1 MSITEAIILG
11 LVQGLTEF
19 IPISSTGHLKLV
31 PEILG
36 WGDPGAAVSAVIQFG
51 TTLAVIIYFARDIVR
66 LAAGFFRGLV
76 TRRLFADA
84 DSREAW
90 YVIFAT
96 LPIVVLG
103 LLLKHFIETVFRST
117 WIVMFQLVFV
127 AVLMQLSEA
136 YARRRGFRERETFD
150 AKDAWAMGFGQ
161 CIALIPG
168 SSRSGSTIM
177 TALFRRIPHEYAA
190 RFSFIMSIP
199 AVTAAGLLELFSER
213 KALGAIGVTPI
224 VVAIIVA
231 FASGWASIWFLLR
244 YLRTHTTHIF
254 IYYRYAIGAVLAVLL
269 LTSCAAMPGKQGTRY
284 LALGDSYT
292 IGESVAPAERFPNQL
307 ARALGIGEPQIIA
320 KTGWTTDELN
330 AAIDA
335 ANPEG
340 PFDLVTLLIGVN
352 NQYRGRS
359 ADEYRTQ
366 FAALL
371 QRAIG
376 FAGGDPKRV
385 IVVSIP
391 DWGVTPFAGGRDRG
405 KIAREI
411 DQFNAINRE
420 EAQRAGA
427 KWADI
432 TPISRRAD
440 ATLVAGDGLHPS
452 GTQYA
457 EWLKVIA
464 PLVRHETQA
473 RIVR

>member
-1 MSITEAIILG
+1 MSIIEAIVLG

-31 PEILG
+31 PELLG
-36 WGDPGAAVSAVIQFG
+36 WGDPGAAASAVIQFG
-51 TTLAVIIYFARDIVR
+51 TIIAVIIYFARDIVR
-66 LAAGFFRGLV
+66 LTVAFVRGLIN
-76 TRRLFADA
+76 RAPFGDD
-84 DSREAW
+84 DSRMAW

-96 LPIVVLG
+96 IPIIVLG
-103 LLLKHFIETVFRST
+103 ILLKDLIHGVFRST
-117 WIVMFQLVFV
+117 WVVTFQLIFI
-127 AVLMQLSEA
+127 AILMQVAER
-136 YARRRGFRERETFD
+136 YARTRGFRAPETFN
-150 AKDAWAMGFGQ
+150 AKDAWWMGFGQ

-177 TALFRRIPHEYAA
+177 TALFRRIPHEQAA

-199 AVTAAGLLELFSER
+199 AITAAGLYELVSER
-213 KALGAIGVTPI
+213 EHLATIGMTPILISI
-224 VVAIIVA
+224 VVAFV
-231 FASGWASIWFLLR
+231 SGWASIWFLLR

-254 IYYRYAIGAVLAVLL
+254 IYYRYALGAVLAVLL
-269 LTSCAAMPGKQGTRY
+269 LTSCSAMPSKDTRY

-292 IGESVAPAERFPNQL
+292 IGESVAAEERFPVQL
-307 ARALGIGEPQIIA
+307 AKQLNLGEPQIIA

-335 ANPEG
+335 ANPKG

-352 NQYRGRS
+352 NQYRGRG

-366 FAALL
+366 FVGLL

-376 FAGGDPKRV
+376 FAGGNTRHV

-391 DWGVTPFAGGRDRG
+391 DWGVTPFAEGRDRA

-427 KWADI
+427 KWVDI
-432 TPISRRAD
+432 TPISRRND
-440 ATLVAGDGLHPS
+440 PSLVAGDGLHPS
-452 GTQYA
+452 
-457 EWLKVIA
+457 
-464 PLVRHETQA
+464 
-473 RIVR
+473 